1 MQWYGRGGQRI
12 PSGCAGPE
20 SKARG
25 AQQMVE
31 DSLPFPYQMSANA
44 PSFVPGA
51 PQARLQGKNVST
63 GTPHAEAA
71 STSSTAESS
80 PRTVDR
86 FMSRS
91 ENMSTVT
98 GSSSECA
105 NEADTLASARSELTS
120 EDATCSMSPQRIAS
134 PEHESHG
141 STIPNLHIHCHSA
154 DVCKTS
160 SDGVEPSLVSYDSS
174 CNFGGDCL
182 LIDPEAAN
190 PLAEETE
197 QMIAKSCDPQD
208 RDADRPAIEEKK
220 LRTSEEGL
228 PCLDVVVGSWLDSKG
243 STYEV
248 SFDEGT
254 TSSCYVKTVRPC
266 GLTRETSALIRAR
279 QVRGKPVGR
288 ILWGSAYVLEFPID
302 KPHQLHWRSIRGG
315 KDFTWIK
322 ADVMDAAKKEL
333 ESAQV
338 PGHALAPSEVHPSPN
353 VQEPGTEAQPSTPND
368 LSAQNRR
375 TSRTQDRMLC
385 SRRVWRA
392 KQEDVAIA
400 AQSEVPKTPSEVAAA
415 PCRSV
420 KSKNG
425 EWRTIKKD
433 LPK

>member
-1 MQWYGRGGQRI
+1 ML
-12 PSGCAGPE
+12 
-20 SKARG
+20 
-25 AQQMVE
+25 E

-51 PQARLQGKNVST
+51 PQARLQHRRQTLQEEAEGKNVST

-80 PRTVDR
+80 PRTGDR
-86 FMSRS
+86 FMLRS

-105 NEADTLASARSELTS
+105 NEVDTLASARSELTS

-141 STIPNLHIHCHSA
+141 STIPNLYIRCHSA
-154 DVCKTS
+154 DACKTS

-190 PLAEETE
+190 PLAEECTCSF
-197 QMIAKSCDPQD
+197 AASKSV
-208 RDADRPAIEEKK
+208 RSALA
-220 LRTSEEGL
+220 SEEVPGL

-266 GLTRETSALIRAR
+266 GLTRETRALIRAR

-322 ADVMDAAKKEL
+322 SDVMDAAKKEL

-338 PGHALAPSEVHPSPN
+338 PGHALAPLEVHPSPN

-375 TSRTQDRMLC
+375 TSRTQDRMLY

-392 KQEDVAIA
+392 KQEDLAIA

-425 EWRTIKKD
+425 EWRTIIKD